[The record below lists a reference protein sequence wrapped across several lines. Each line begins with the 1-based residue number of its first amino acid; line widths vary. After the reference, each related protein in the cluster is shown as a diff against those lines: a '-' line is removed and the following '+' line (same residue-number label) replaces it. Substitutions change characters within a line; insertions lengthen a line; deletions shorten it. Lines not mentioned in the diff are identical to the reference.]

1 MLEVCALR
9 LLVTGVLLAV
19 ALAAVVYWLDS
30 PAAPER
36 HRPLTRVQPPLVAED
51 SSGQGHDGVNQ
62 GRPDV
67 GRPGHRGTSYSFAQ
81 DGSWVQ
87 VPSNPRLNPQSRDFL
102 YSAWINFDHRP
113 VRRETYDIIR
123 KGLAFSSGGDFKL
136 EIVPPGRIKCSA
148 KDSTGNLATLT
159 DEGTDVADAR
169 WHHVGCARTG
179 GTWSVVV
186 DDAVTS
192 EPTTLGRVGNTI
204 ALSLGSKYGREDG
217 VAGRV
222 DEVVLAIGAPG
233 EPEEQRATE
242 RDARIA
248 QLRERHVVGLWHL
261 DETVETTVV
270 GQ

>member
-1 MLEVCALR
+1 
-9 LLVTGVLLAV
+9 VTGVLLAV
-19 ALAAVVYWLDS
+19 ALAVGVYWLD
-30 PAAPER
+30 APSTSEM
-36 HRPLTRVQPPLVAED
+36 HRPATRVQPPLVAED
-51 SSGQGHDGVNQ
+51 SSGHGHDGVNQ

-67 GRPGHRGTSYSFAQ
+67 GLPGVRGTSYSFDQ

-87 VPSNPRLNPQSRDFL
+87 IPSTPRLNPQTRDFL

-148 KDSTGNLATLT
+148 KDSSGYLASITNT
-159 DEGTDVADAR
+159 ETDVADGR

-179 GTWSVVV
+179 RTWSVGV
-186 DDAVTS
+186 DGVRTS
-192 EPTTLGRVGNTI
+192 EPTALGRVGNTV
-204 ALSLGSKYGREDG
+204 ALSLGSKYGREDA

-222 DEVVLAIGAPG
+222 DHVVLAIGAPG
-233 EPEEQRATE
+233 EPEEERATE
-242 RDARIA
+242 RGDRLR
-248 QLRERHVVGLWHL
+248 QLRKLHVVGLWRL
-261 DETVETTVV
+261 DETVETVVV